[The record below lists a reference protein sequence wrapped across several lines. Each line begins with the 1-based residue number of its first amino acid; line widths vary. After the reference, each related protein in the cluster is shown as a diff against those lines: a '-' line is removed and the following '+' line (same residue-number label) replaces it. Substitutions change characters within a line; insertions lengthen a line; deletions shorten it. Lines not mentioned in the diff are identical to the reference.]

1 MLRLNGRMRAMTDD
15 WRGGENYIEC
25 FFVVA
30 EEEEGEGQRE
40 EEDEWSGVEW
50 SAVEMGFIWEGMAN
64 EKVGS

>member
-40 EEDEWSGVEW
+40 EEDEWSGVECGGDGFY
-50 SAVEMGFIWEGMAN
+50 MGRDG
-64 EKVGS
+64 K